1 MKQKIIIL
9 FSILIVTAFSFR
21 SYAQD
26 QALVTGVVM
35 TFKSI
40 PLNNAKVSAA
50 RSGQTVFTDSAG
62 NFLITT
68 LKKDVLTISAAGF
81 RDKRVRVR
89 KDNIYIADLV
99 YVDGRNNFD
108 LAVRNGHVSEEA
120 LRRATQRGAGSTSK
134 DYSIYK
140 SIYELISS
148 EIYNVRVQGT
158 TIVNTRVRSFDS
170 NPRVL
175 LVVDEK
181 IVNDISYINP
191 DYVKSIE
198 FIDDV
203 RSSLYGAQGANGV
216 IKITLK

>member
-1 MKQKIIIL
+1 MQQKIIIL
-9 FSILIVTAFSFR
+9 FSILIVTVFSFK
-21 SYAQD
+21 SFAQD
-26 QALVTGVVM
+26 QTLITGVVT

-62 NFLITT
+62 NFAITAYPN
-68 LKKDVLTISAAGF
+68 DVLNISAAGF
-81 RDKRVRVR
+81 RDKRLRLKR
-89 KDNIYIADLV
+89 DNVYVADLV
-99 YVDGRNNFD
+99 YVDRRNNFN
-108 LAVRNGHVSEEA
+108 LAVQNGHVSEEA
-120 LRRATQRGAGSTSK
+120 LSRATQRGAGSSGK

-191 DYVKSIE
+191 DYVKYIE

-216 IKITLK
+216 IRITLK